1 LAREQ
6 VVESAA
12 GVEMPQGRI
21 RGRPTAVW
29 ADWAAL
35 AAYTAAI
42 YAFLPYGPRFGL
54 ALVRTRFGSWLLGPG
69 IGLGVAV
76 ATVGVLFVLWRRR
89 APRWAY
95 AALTVAGLSY
105 GLALSWLR
113 AQHLERTHLPEY
125 GIAAWLAWRAIVP
138 SLPAALPS
146 YAAAAA
152 LAAAIGLGDE
162 LLQGIT
168 PGRVCDIRDVAMN
181 ALGAVLG
188 IVVIAAI
195 RAERSPLSAGS
206 SSRRSPR
213 AAGS

>member
-1 LAREQ
+1 MAGEE
-6 VVESAA
+6 VVRSLPWQAPESPR
-12 GVEMPQGRI
+12 V
-21 RGRPTAVW
+21 RPTAAWREWVV
-29 ADWAAL
+29 L

-54 ALVRTRFGSWLLGPG
+54 ALVRTRLGAWLLGPG
-69 IGLGVAV
+69 IGLAVAV
-76 ATVGVLFVLWRRR
+76 AALGVMLVLWRRR
-89 APRWAY
+89 APLWAFV
-95 AALTVAGLSY
+95 ALAGAGVAY
-105 GLALSWLR
+105 GFALSWLR

-138 SLPAALPS
+138 LVPAAFPS

-162 LLQGIT
+162 LLQAIT
-168 PGRVCDIRDVAMN
+168 PGRVYDIRDVAMN

-188 IVVIAAI
+188 MVVIAAV
-195 RAERSPLSAGS
+195 RAERPALTGGS

>member
-1 LAREQ
+1 EGRPGGETR
-6 VVESAA
+6 
-12 GVEMPQGRI
+12 QGRI
-21 RGRPTAVW
+21 RRRPTAAW
-29 ADWAAL
+29 AARAAL

-76 ATVGVLFVLWRRR
+76 ATVGVVFVLWRRR

-95 AALTVAGLSY
+95 AALTAAGLSY

-125 GIAAWLAWRAIVP
+125 GIAAWLASRAGVP

-146 YAAAAA
+146 H
-152 LAAAIGLGDE
+152 
-162 LLQGIT
+162 
-168 PGRVCDIRDVAMN
+168 
-181 ALGAVLG
+181 
-188 IVVIAAI
+188 
-195 RAERSPLSAGS
+195 RAG
-206 SSRRSPR
+206 
-213 AAGS
+213 

>member
-1 LAREQ
+1 MAGEE
-6 VVESAA
+6 VVRSLPWQAPESRR
-12 GVEMPQGRI
+12 V
-21 RGRPTAVW
+21 RPTAVW
-29 ADWAAL
+29 REWVVL

-54 ALVRTRFGSWLLGPG
+54 ALVRTRFGAWLLGPG
-69 IGLGVAV
+69 IGLAVAV
-76 ATVGVLFVLWRRR
+76 AAVGVMLMLWRRR
-89 APRWAY
+89 APLWAFV
-95 AALTVAGLSY
+95 ALAGAGVAY

-138 SLPAALPS
+138 LVPAPFPS
-146 YAAAAA
+146 YATAAL

-162 LLQGIT
+162 LLQAIT
-168 PGRVCDIRDVAMN
+168 PGRVYDIRDVAMN

-188 IVVIAAI
+188 MVVIAAV
-195 RAERSPLSAGS
+195 RAGRPPLSGGS
-206 SSRRSPR
+206 SSRRSQR